1 MAREWWLLRRKQSV
15 KTFVVCFSIKIP
27 PGFFIGIDKLILK
40 FMWKLKGLRLSK
52 QSRKKI
58 KIRELILLDFK
69 TSKATVI
76 KTIFDG
82 TDIRTNK

>member
-1 MAREWWLLRRKQSV
+1 M
-15 KTFVVCFSIKIP
+15 VVTEKKAKCENICRIFINQNP
-27 PGFFIGIDKLILK
+27 TRFIGIDKLILK

-52 QSRKKI
+52 QSREKKI
-58 KIRELILLDFK
+58 GEITLLDFK

>member
-1 MAREWWLLRRKQSV
+1 MTREWWSLRRKQNV
-15 KTFVVCFSIKIP
+15 KTFVEYLSIKIP

-52 QSRKKI
+52 QSREKKI
-58 KIRELILLDFK
+58 GEITLLDFK